1 MQVLAMGE
9 KEKYNHTT
17 TYPIYSILFNGYHM
31 SAFNIKNIIK
41 AKHNKVGRKMAEKFT
56 TQLGLLRPR
65 ARSNHQVSLPRVLAD
80 LSGDWLSGFSSARI
94 WESSRTWPWCRC
106 GLLELWRRG
115 GADRGDRGAVPGVD
129 MANGGHAVPMAGP
142 CSGWGR
148 GAVRRFSE

>member
-1 MQVLAMGE
+1 MNERFNKVLS
-9 KEKYNHTT
+9 KR
-17 TYPIYSILFNGYHM
+17 
-31 SAFNIKNIIK
+31 
-41 AKHNKVGRKMAEKFT
+41 HNKMTENFITK
-56 TQLGLLRPR
+56 LGLLRSR

-115 GADRGDRGAVPGVD
+115 GAGRGDRGAVPGVD

-148 GAVRRFSE
+148 GPSPFLQLNNVHVKYTYSQVGQVESNSDLWTGMPNPPVTT